1 MHGLC
6 MYKKVALWAALCTLL
21 WRRWLNKLLRS
32 RYNDSVVPEVEAP
45 SIQQDVLRDICIQFF
60 IDHPAVVGGPGKE
73 VEIDESKFGKRKYNR
88 GRAVEGHWVF
98 GGMERGSGESFLVE
112 VARRDAATLL
122 PIIAQHVRPG
132 TTVYSDEWAAYHQL
146 STATG
151 NVHLT
156 VNHSLHFVDPVTG
169 AHTQGVENAVSL
181 ISNSTSEAN
190 CPSQYC
196 PHDYPMLT
204 CTTLTSILSY
214 LIQCDWV
221 HSVVLRWERDND
233 VQLYGAPSSPKNS
246 SEPITYMNGVPRYVH
261 WSPSND
267 ACGDPGTY
275 YQVTG
280 PQGIPVCSHVPGNI
294 TSCDVSGLIANVSH
308 IDVWTVNCVGKSSP
322 LRIPI
327 PSWHATTSHPLP
339 PSSTPGGSS
348 SGQVS

>member
-1 MHGLC
+1 MH
-6 MYKKVALWAALCTLL
+6 
-21 WRRWLNKLLRS
+21 
-32 RYNDSVVPEVEAP
+32 E
-45 SIQQDVLRDICIQFF
+45 F
-60 IDHPAVVGGPGKE
+60 
-73 VEIDESKFGKRKYNR
+73 
-88 GRAVEGHWVF
+88 
-98 GGMERGSGESFLVE
+98 
-112 VARRDAATLL
+112 
-122 PIIAQHVRPG
+122 
-132 TTVYSDEWAAYHQL
+132 
-146 STATG
+146 
-151 NVHLT
+151 
-156 VNHSLHFVDPVTG
+156 
-169 AHTQGVENAVSL
+169 SL

-204 CTTLTSILSY
+204 CTTLTSILRWISDVASPATPFTVTNSKIGETNILVNGTNDFEILY
-214 LIQCDWV
+214 KAELTGKAPLTSVLTATSSNVIGSTVWCSDGNGTMPPVV
-221 HSVVLRWERDND
+221 HCT
-233 VQLYGAPSSPKNS
+233 APSSPKNS
-246 SEPITYMNGVPRYVH
+246 SQPITYMNGVPKYVH

-294 TSCDVSGLIANVSH
+294 TSSDISGLSANVSH

-327 PSWHATTSHPLP
+327 PSWHTTISNTLP